1 MRVCQAVCNGSGKFG
16 GRDYSSERD
25 LCTYYTLYCMCVLT
39 SGHTRGA
46 AADVDAVWSDHVRL
60 SMLAR
65 VTTTQACWCIRVGD
79 CARLMQLLQL
89 LHREELQ
96 VPDCSHRRTKGFHKK
111 GAQSGSKYQASEL
124 LVDFV
129 NALLPLYIKVFGHQC
144 LLMTGVEQT
153 EHNRNTHTMQH
164 MCTSD
169 HAISDHNH
177 NNCKL

>member
-1 MRVCQAVCNGSGKFG
+1 
-16 GRDYSSERD
+16 
-25 LCTYYTLYCMCVLT
+25 
-39 SGHTRGA
+39 
-46 AADVDAVWSDHVRL
+46 VDAVWSDHVRL
-60 SMLAR
+60 SVLTR

-129 NALLPLYIKVFGHQC
+129 NAIATAFPRLFLGHCC
-144 LLMTGVEQT
+144 LLVLMVSLFHINVTSEHDRNVVE
-153 EHNRNTHTMQH
+153 MY
-164 MCTSD
+164 
-169 HAISDHNH
+169 
-177 NNCKL
+177 